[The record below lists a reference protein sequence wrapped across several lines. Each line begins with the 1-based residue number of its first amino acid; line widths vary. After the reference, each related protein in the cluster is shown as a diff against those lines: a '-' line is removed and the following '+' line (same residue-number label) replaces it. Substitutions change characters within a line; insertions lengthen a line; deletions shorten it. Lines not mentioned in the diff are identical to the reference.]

1 MFLRWINALDS
12 RPGHLPFMRC
22 GRDGAARGSRRH
34 AGKTDI
40 MRKLTSAL
48 ALAMAIVVTS
58 QAQAADGKWQVK
70 VLGTAVLPDGEI
82 DKIKYVDPTV
92 AGVLAPLDVQTK
104 ANDNVVPTLAIEY
117 FFTPNISLETICC
130 VTQHDVDGTRDITG
144 VEMVS
149 DAKIIPATFT
159 LKYHLDAGP
168 IKPYVGAG
176 PTYFI
181 FIDEKPGA
189 GAVAVMGASKL
200 KMDDSLGFALQ
211 AGVDVPI
218 NDSGMSLSLDAKKYW
233 LSVDANWYDST
244 GTKLLETK
252 HNLDPWVISA
262 GVGFRF

>member
-1 MFLRWINALDS
+1 
-12 RPGHLPFMRC
+12 
-22 GRDGAARGSRRH
+22 
-34 AGKTDI
+34 

-48 ALAMAIVVTS
+48 ALAMAMAATT
-58 QAQAADGKWQVK
+58 QAHAANAEGKWQVK

-82 DKIKYVDPTV
+82 DKIKYADPAV
-92 AGVLAPLDVQTK
+92 AAVLAPLDVQTK
-104 ANDNVVPTLAIEY
+104 ANDNVVPTVAIEY

-144 VEMVS
+144 VEMVA

-168 IKPYVGAG
+168 IKPYIGAG

-181 FIDEKPGA
+181 FIDEKPGS
-189 GAVAVMGASKL
+189 GATAVMGATKFKL
-200 KMDDSLGFALQ
+200 DDSLGFALQ
-211 AGVDVPI
+211 AGIDVPI

-233 LSVDANWYDST
+233 LSADAKWYDNT

-252 HNLDPWVISA
+252 HNLDPWVLSA